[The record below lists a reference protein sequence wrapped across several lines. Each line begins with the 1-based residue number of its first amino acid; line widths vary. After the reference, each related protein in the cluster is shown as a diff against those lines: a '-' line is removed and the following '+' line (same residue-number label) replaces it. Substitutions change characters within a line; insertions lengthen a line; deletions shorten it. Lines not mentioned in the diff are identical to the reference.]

1 MKVLKRAD
9 RYLGKRYLSD
19 DDRSNGACMLQ
30 SKFPNFPFE
39 FISHVINDMDNVIAI
54 NYTPFIVLKY
64 NGKRYD
70 VVYHD
75 GNFIWMEF
83 MSNLGYL
90 GTIDELVEFV
100 MNTNPCDQKI

>member
-1 MKVLKRAD
+1 MWVLKRAD

-19 DDRSNGACMLQ
+19 DDRSKGACILQ
-30 SKFPNFPFE
+30 SKFPN
-39 FISHVINDMDNVIAI
+39 VINDMDNVIAI

-83 MSNLGYL
+83 MSNAGYL

-100 MNTNPCDQKI
+100 TDTNPCDPKI